1 MLDRQAFLSVVDRT
15 ALVSVDLIVVRDASE
30 VLLGLRK
37 NRPAKDV
44 WFVPGGRIFK
54 NEKIAD
60 ALIRVAGSELGLGEE
75 IRHGT
80 IHPKPIGCFE
90 HFYPDCFA
98 EEPRISTHYVVLGHL
113 VEVPHDFRLPA
124 ADTQHAT
131 FRWWPIEEAAAAR
144 DVHQYTKD
152 YLVSAYLDLKH
163 LPKLAAHSPVAVSDF
178 PNP

>member
-15 ALVSVDLIVVRDASE
+15 PLVAVDLILVRDASE

-37 NRPAKDV
+37 NRPAKDF

-54 NEKIAD
+54 NETIAD
-60 ALIRVAGSELGLGEE
+60 ALIRVAGNELGLGEE
-75 IRHGT
+75 IRSG
-80 IHPKPIGCFE
+80 IIQSKPIGCFE

-98 EEPRISTHYVVLGHL
+98 EEARISTHYVVLGHL
-113 VEVPHDFRLPA
+113 VEVPQDFRLPA
-124 ADTQHAT
+124 ADTQHAR
-131 FRWWPIEEAAAAR
+131 FRWWPIEEAAAAS

-163 LPKLAAHSPVAVSDF
+163 SPQLAPRSPVAVSCS

>member
-1 MLDRQAFLSVVDRT
+1 MVDRT
-15 ALVSVDLIVVRDASE
+15 ALVSVDLVVVRDARE

-37 NRPAKDV
+37 NRPAKDF

-60 ALIRVAGSELGLGEE
+60 ALVRVAGSELGLGEE
-75 IRHGT
+75 IRHGR
-80 IHPKPIGCFE
+80 IHPRPIGCFE

-113 VEVPHDFRLPA
+113 VDVPHDFRLPA
-124 ADTQHAT
+124 ADTQHAA
-131 FRWWPIEEAAAAR
+131 FCWWPIEEAAAAS

-152 YLVSAYLDLKH
+152 YLVSVYFD
-163 LPKLAAHSPVAVSDF
+163 PKPSPNLAADSPVAVSRF
-178 PNP
+178 PSP

>member
-15 ALVSVDLIVVRDASE
+15 ALVSVDLILVRDSRE

-37 NRPAKDV
+37 NRPAKDF

-60 ALIRVAGSELGLGEE
+60 ALIRVAGTELGLGDE
-75 IRHGT
+75 IRHGK
-80 IHPKPIGCFE
+80 IHPRPIGCFE

-98 EEPRISTHYVVLGHL
+98 EEPRISTHYVALGHL

-124 ADTQHAT
+124 ADAQHAK
-131 FRWWPIEEAAAAR
+131 FRWWPIEEATAASE
-144 DVHQYTKD
+144 VHQYTKD
-152 YLVSAYLDLKH
+152 YLLAEH
-163 LPKLAAHSPVAVSDF
+163 LI
-178 PNP
+178 